1 MGIETFAIFTIVLAC
16 ASYQAYKIGMREGSE
31 KTIDTLHANKV
42 IRFDHLGNIRPNPF
56 FDA

>member
-1 MGIETFAIFTIVLAC
+1 MGIEIIAVFVIVLLG
-16 ASYQAYKIGMREGSE
+16 ASYQAYKIGIREGSE

>member
-1 MGIETFAIFTIVLAC
+1 MGIEIIAVFVIVLVG
-16 ASYQAYKIGMREGSE
+16 ASYQAYKIGIREGSE

>member
-1 MGIETFAIFTIVLAC
+1 MGIETFAIFTIVLFA
-16 ASYQAYKIGMREGSE
+16 ATYQAYKIGLREGSE